1 MEECPVA
8 KLCHGRA
15 KAFLVTHDRT
25 GSVQMNQ
32 PRVSVLIPSYNQEDV
47 IEQTVMSSLA
57 QDYDNLEVV
66 VSDDASVDGT
76 PQILRELQEKYPGRL
91 KIFLHPT
98 NLGVTKNHTRGL
110 LECSGEFIA
119 FQDGDDLFL
128 PGKVKKQVAFMLAH
142 PDCTICSHDVDVFD
156 SGSGKTL
163 YLWSERFGRR
173 EGGMAELVR
182 YGNYLSSVSVMVR
195 KVHLPSDGYEE
206 RIRIGSD
213 WLLWL
218 EVLARGKGRICYL
231 DEVLA
236 RYRRHPGNLTNVSGW
251 KYEDQLITLSLVET
265 KWPHLLFPARMRRSE
280 VQFMAGVSA
289 FSAKR
294 FPDARRY
301 FVESIAL
308 GFPFFPWLRLMWRE
322 FFFWLRHRNTKD
334 DILGSVVAMKETT
347 K

>member
-1 MEECPVA
+1 MSDP
-8 KLCHGRA
+8 K
-15 KAFLVTHDRT
+15 
-25 GSVQMNQ
+25 
-32 PRVSVLIPSYNQEDV
+32 VSVLIPSYNQESV
-47 IEQTVMSSLA
+47 IEQTVMSSLT
-57 QDYDNLEVV
+57 QDYENLEVV
-66 VSDDASVDGT
+66 VSDDASRDGT
-76 PQILRELQEKYPGRL
+76 PQILQELQAKYPGRL
-91 KIFLHPT
+91 RIFLYQT
-98 NLGVTKNHTRGL
+98 NLGVTGNHTRGL

-128 PGKVKKQVAFMLAH
+128 PGKIKKQVAFMQAR

-163 YLWSERFGRR
+163 YLWSQRFGRR
-173 EGGMAELVR
+173 EGGMRELVR

-195 KVHLPSDGYEE
+195 RVHLPPHGYEE

-218 EVLARGKGRICYL
+218 EVLSRGKGRIYYL

-236 RYRRHPGNLTNVSGW
+236 RYRRHTGNLTNAFGW

-265 KWPHLLFPARMRRSE
+265 MWPHLLFPARMRRSE
-280 VQFMAGVSA
+280 IQFMAGVSA
-289 FSAKR
+289 FSAR
-294 FPDARRY
+294 RLTDARRY
-301 FVESIAL
+301 FFESVAL

-322 FFFWLRHRNTKD
+322 LFFWLRHRNSKD
-334 DILGSVVAMKETT
+334 DILGSVVAAKETT

>member
-1 MEECPVA
+1 MIDGQEVE
-8 KLCHGRA
+8 
-15 KAFLVTHDRT
+15 
-25 GSVQMNQ
+25 MNE
-32 PRVSVLIPSYNQEDV
+32 PKVSVLIPSYNQEHV
-47 IEQTVMSSLA
+47 IEQTVMSSLT
-57 QDYDNLEVV
+57 QDYGNLEVV
-66 VSDDASVDGT
+66 VSDDASADGT
-76 PQILRELQEKYPGRL
+76 PQILRELHAKYPERL

-110 LECSGEFIA
+110 LECSGEFVA

-128 PGKVKKQVAFMLAH
+128 PGKIKKQVAFMQAH
-142 PDCTICSHDVDVFD
+142 PECTICSHDVDVFD

-163 YLWSERFGRR
+163 YLWSQRFGRR
-173 EGGMAELVR
+173 EGGMYELVR

-195 KVHLPSDGYEE
+195 KRHLPPSGYDD

-218 EVLARGKGRICYL
+218 EALSSDQGKICYL
-231 DEVLA
+231 EDVLA
-236 RYRRHPGNLTNVSGW
+236 RYRRHTGNLTNVSGW

-280 VQFMAGVSA
+280 IQFMAGVSA
-289 FSAKR
+289 FSSKR
-294 FPDARRY
+294 YQDARRY
-301 FVESIAL
+301 FFESISL
-308 GFPFFPWLRLMWRE
+308 GLPFFPWLRLMWRE
-322 FFFWLRHRNTKD
+322 FFFWLRHRNNKD

>member
-1 MEECPVA
+1 
-8 KLCHGRA
+8 
-15 KAFLVTHDRT
+15 
-25 GSVQMNQ
+25 
-32 PRVSVLIPSYNQEDV
+32 
-47 IEQTVMSSLA
+47 MSSLT
-57 QDYDNLEVV
+57 QDYENLEVV
-66 VSDDASVDGT
+66 VSDDASRDGT
-76 PQILRELQEKYPGRL
+76 PQILQELQAKYPGRL
-91 KIFLHPT
+91 RIFLHQT
-98 NLGVTKNHTRGL
+98 NLGVTGNHTRGL

-128 PGKVKKQVAFMLAH
+128 PGKIKKQVAFMQAR

-163 YLWSERFGRR
+163 YLWSQRFGRR
-173 EGGMAELVR
+173 EGGMRELVR

-195 KVHLPSDGYEE
+195 RVHLPPYGYDD

-218 EVLARGKGRICYL
+218 EVLFRGKGRIYYL

-236 RYRRHPGNLTNVSGW
+236 RYRRHTGNLTNAFGW

-265 KWPHLLFPARMRRSE
+265 MWPHLLFPARMRRSE
-280 VQFMAGVSA
+280 IQFMAGVSA
-289 FSAKR
+289 FSAR
-294 FPDARRY
+294 RLTDARRY
-301 FVESIAL
+301 FFESVAL

-322 FFFWLRHRNTKD
+322 LFFWLRHRNNKD
-334 DILGSVVAMKETT
+334 DILGSVVAAKETT